1 MYNKEV
7 YMTKAQL
14 EKRLGT
20 TRETA
25 RQLEQETKQLTS
37 RLEYVR
43 AELIKQLGK
52 IELLSDMLS
61 ELEKPPVEGEN
72 REAEKDADKDDNS

>member
-1 MYNKEV
+1 
-7 YMTKAQL
+7 MTKAQL

-61 ELEKPPVEGEN
+61 ELEKTPTEGEN
-72 REAEKDADKDDNS
+72 GEAEKDADKNDNG

>member
-1 MYNKEV
+1 
-7 YMTKAQL
+7 MTKTEL

-20 TRETA
+20 TQETA

-61 ELEKPPVEGEN
+61 ELEKPPTAGEN
-72 REAEKDADKDDNS
+72 GEAEKDADKNDNG

>member
-1 MYNKEV
+1 MIKTE
-7 YMTKAQL
+7 L

-20 TRETA
+20 TQETA

-43 AELIKQLGK
+43 TELIKQLGK
-52 IELLSDMLS
+52 IEMLN
-61 ELEKPPVEGEN
+61 EMLQEE
-72 REAEKDADKDDNS
+72 EAVDDADNHDND

>member
-1 MYNKEV
+1 
-7 YMTKAQL
+7 MTKTEL

-20 TRETA
+20 TQETA
-25 RQLEQETKQLTS
+25 QQLEQETKQLTS

-61 ELEKPPVEGEN
+61 ELEKPPTEGEN
-72 REAEKDADKDDNS
+72 GEAEKDADNHDND

>member
-1 MYNKEV
+1 
-7 YMTKAQL
+7 MTKTEL

-20 TRETA
+20 IQETA
-25 RQLEQETKQLTS
+25 QQLEQETKQLTS

-61 ELEKPPVEGEN
+61 ELEKPPTEGEN
-72 REAEKDADKDDNS
+72 GEAEKDADKNDNG

>member
-1 MYNKEV
+1 
-7 YMTKAQL
+7 MTKTEL

-20 TRETA
+20 TQETA
-25 RQLEQETKQLTS
+25 RQLEQEIKQLTS

-52 IELLSDMLS
+52 IELLSEMLS
-61 ELEKPPVEGEN
+61 ELEKTPTEGEN
-72 REAEKDADKDDNS
+72 GEAKKDADKNGNG

>member
-1 MYNKEV
+1 MIKTE
-7 YMTKAQL
+7 L

-20 TRETA
+20 TQETA

-43 AELIKQLGK
+43 TELIKQLGK
-52 IELLSDMLS
+52 IEMLN
-61 ELEKPPVEGEN
+61 EMLQEE
-72 REAEKDADKDDNS
+72 EAVDDADNYDND

>member
-1 MYNKEV
+1 
-7 YMTKAQL
+7 MTKTEL

-20 TRETA
+20 TQETA

-61 ELEKPPVEGEN
+61 ELEKTPVEGEN
-72 REAEKDADKDDNS
+72 EEAEKDADKNDNG

>member
-1 MYNKEV
+1 MIKTE
-7 YMTKAQL
+7 L

-20 TRETA
+20 TQETA

-61 ELEKPPVEGEN
+61 ELEKTPTADEN
-72 REAEKDADKDDNS
+72 GEAEKDADENDNG

>member
-1 MYNKEV
+1 
-7 YMTKAQL
+7 MTKTEL

-20 TRETA
+20 TQETA
-25 RQLEQETKQLTS
+25 QQLEQETKQLTS

-61 ELEKPPVEGEN
+61 ELEKAPVEGEN
-72 REAEKDADKDDNS
+72 GEAKKDADENDNG

>member
-1 MYNKEV
+1 
-7 YMTKAQL
+7 MTKAQL

-61 ELEKPPVEGEN
+61 ELEKPPTEGEN
-72 REAEKDADKDDNS
+72 GEAEKDADKNDNG

>member
-1 MYNKEV
+1 MIKTE
-7 YMTKAQL
+7 L

-20 TRETA
+20 TQETA

-61 ELEKPPVEGEN
+61 ELEKTPTEGEN
-72 REAEKDADKDDNS
+72 GEAKKDADENDNG

>member
-1 MYNKEV
+1 
-7 YMTKAQL
+7 MTKTEL

-20 TRETA
+20 TQETA
-25 RQLEQETKQLTS
+25 QQLEQETKQLTS

-61 ELEKPPVEGEN
+61 ELENTPTAGDNGE
-72 REAEKDADKDDNS
+72 AKKDADKNDNG

>member
-1 MYNKEV
+1 
-7 YMTKAQL
+7 MTKTEL

-20 TRETA
+20 TQETA
-25 RQLEQETKQLTS
+25 QQLEQETKQLTS

-61 ELEKPPVEGEN
+61 ELEKPPTEGEKG
-72 REAEKDADKDDNS
+72 EAEKDADKNDNG

>member
-1 MYNKEV
+1 MIKTE
-7 YMTKAQL
+7 L

-20 TRETA
+20 TQETA

-61 ELEKPPVEGEN
+61 ELEKTPTEGEN
-72 REAEKDADKDDNS
+72 VEAEKDADKNDNG